1 MACRGEG
8 ILKVS
13 PAPARPIKIFNR
25 VHTGTKFREGLSNRQ
40 IDMMSA
46 WTIKIYS
53 ESFIENILPA
63 KYLYGRN
70 QCQVQFYKPFSS
82 LQLNWD
88 MKCIL
93 LG

>member
-1 MACRGEG
+1 M
-8 ILKVS
+8 S
-13 PAPARPIKIFNR
+13 PAPASPVKILIMHTQEQIQRRPIYSPNR
-25 VHTGTKFREGLSNRQ
+25 HDKCMDN
-40 IDMMSA
+40 
-46 WTIKIYS
+46 KIYS
-53 ESFIENILPA
+53 ESFIENILPT

-93 LG
+93 IG

>member
-1 MACRGEG
+1 MD
-8 ILKVS
+8 
-13 PAPARPIKIFNR
+13 N
-25 VHTGTKFREGLSNRQ
+25 
-40 IDMMSA
+40 
-46 WTIKIYS
+46 KIYS
-53 ESFIENILPA
+53 ESFIENILPI

-93 LG
+93 IGEKLVNLEVTLKCFGNSSLFCIFILREISEVSSTFE